1 MSEPRKLAVFDFDG
15 TLIKGDSLWPFLTA
29 VAGTPQ
35 AAMAAAEGFVGYYLR
50 LYNNRFDPTL
60 QDMRTYVKAH
70 MLRKL
75 LGGRKAGTFG
85 PAIEKVR
92 RWVKWNESVR
102 KSMLDHFAKG
112 SHQIVIAS
120 GALDLYLPE
129 LLKDFPPHELL
140 CTVMIVKN
148 GTITGEMAGDNCVRQ
163 WKAQRLS
170 EYLAGQEPFDDS
182 WGYGNMPHDNQM
194 LNMKRSKHQIIISW
208 RSIAFNK
215 TNLSFPRK
223 GMN

>member
-35 AAMAAAEGFVGYYLR
+35 AAIAAVEGLAVYYLR
-50 LYNNRFDPTL
+50 FYNNRLDPTL
-60 QDMRTYVKAH
+60 PDMRTYVKAH
-70 MLRKL
+70 LLRKL

-92 RWVKWNESVR
+92 RWVKWNDSVR

-112 SHQIVIAS
+112 HQIVIAS
-120 GALDLYLPE
+120 GALNLYLPE

-140 CTVMIVKN
+140 CTVVNVKN
-148 GTITGEMAGDNCVRQ
+148 GTLTGEMVGDNCVRQ

-182 WGYGNMPHDNQM
+182 WGYGNIPHDQQM
-194 LNMKRSKHQIIISW
+194 LNLLKHQIIIS
-208 RSIAFNK
+208 
-215 TNLSFPRK
+215 
-223 GMN
+223 